1 MTVVLPPMLGP
12 QAEAWG
18 AALDVFEKLPRDWC
32 LVGGQMVQLHC
43 AERGVAPIRPTDDL
57 DAVLDVRARPQVLLQ
72 FTSALVD
79 LGFASD
85 GESWE
90 GYQQRWVRG
99 DAVIDLLIPRF
110 LGERATKRKGVFGG
124 TTLSTPGAQSA
135 LDASEVVSVDIAGR
149 IGSILRPRLSGAIV
163 AKATAFG
170 VSQDRDPRRHLL
182 DVLVLATL
190 LRREDAFDLDL
201 KGYRRLL
208 FLLRRAASDE
218 SAVRSVPGSAR
229 GLRRI
234 AAAMAGSSLCA
245 LRGGSEPLPPFY
257 D

>member
-12 QAEAWG
+12 QAAAWG
-18 AALDVFEKLPRDWC
+18 AALDVFERLPTGWC
-32 LVGGQMVQLHC
+32 LVGGQLVQLHC

-57 DAVLDVRARPQVLLQ
+57 DAALDVRARPHILLQ
-72 FTSALVD
+72 FTTVLVD

-90 GYQQRWVRG
+90 GHQQRWVRG

-135 LDASEVVSVDIAGR
+135 LDASEVVSVDLGGR
-149 IGSILRPRLSGAIV
+149 VGSILRPRLAGAIV
-163 AKATAFG
+163 AKATAFR

-190 LRREDAFDLDL
+190 LRRDDEFDFDL

-208 FLLRRAASDE
+208 FLLRCAAADE
-218 SAVRSVPGSAR
+218 TALHSVPGSAR
-229 GLRRI
+229 GLARI
-234 AAAMAGSSLCA
+234 AAAMAGSPLCS
-245 LRGGSEPLPPFY
+245 LRGGSEPSPPFY